1 MLYIIILL
9 ILLAVAVIAMVIW
22 IAYSVSVTY
31 QQTLTF
37 TVPFENTFRYN
48 PHLNRGHNHK
58 LDFIRVTVAG
68 TIKRDPTLG
77 STIVPG
83 DIITNTIRENIITPY
98 KDCLLMHES
107 NTFIVEENILK
118 RCPIV
123 KDPSIEN
130 LSIIFFNKLAPIMP
144 KLGCQ
149 LVSVKLISEGLKVTH
164 ARHKLNHY
172 KM

>member
-1 MLYIIILL
+1 MLYNIIVL

-48 PHLNRGHNHK
+48 PRLNGDRNHK
-58 LDFIRVTVAG
+58 LDFIRVTVTG
-68 TIKRDPTLG
+68 TIKRDQALG

-83 DIITNTIRENIITPY
+83 DTITNTIHENIISPY

-107 NTFIVEENILK
+107 NTFIVEENVLK

-149 LVSVKLISEGLKVTH
+149 LVSVKLSSEGLKVTH